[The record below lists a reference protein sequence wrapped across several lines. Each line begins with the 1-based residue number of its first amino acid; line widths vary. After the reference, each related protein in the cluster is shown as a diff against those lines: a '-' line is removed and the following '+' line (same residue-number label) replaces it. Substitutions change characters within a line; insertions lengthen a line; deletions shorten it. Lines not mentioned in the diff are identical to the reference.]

1 VRIDLMRGL
10 LKEMFEMWKAILN
23 AVVESLVCVDPMA
36 YMCYLQAK
44 RETQLQAEA
53 MLEQSGNDAAVIRLV
68 ERIRVREEARA

>member
-36 YMCYLQAK
+36 YTCYLQAK
-44 RETQLQAEA
+44 RETQLQGEA
-53 MLEQSGNDAAVIRLV
+53 MREQSGDDAAVIRLV